1 MNPYDTI
8 TYLLLMLAG
17 GYVLYLEYVRFPRKG
32 RRSSPVIKVAAI
44 VLVVINF
51 AKFVISPR
59 SFWLG

>member
-8 TYLLLMLAG
+8 TYLLLMFAG

-32 RRSSPVIKVAAI
+32 IRSSGLMKVVGI

-51 AKFVISPR
+51 AKFVISLR

>member
-32 RRSSPVIKVAAI
+32 RRPSPVMKVVGI

-51 AKFVISPR
+51 AKFVISLR
-59 SFWLG
+59 SFCSG